1 MNYLIHQIQHN
12 DLQCVV
18 VACYEHSPCN
28 GKGFLLVKLSL
39 NTSGLAL
46 QDLVFGASIYFPPLF
61 KAVLLGFLSGWL
73 FIASCAT
80 GCMPAISGIPC

>member
-1 MNYLIHQIQHN
+1 MNYLIHQIQNN
-12 DLQCVV
+12 DLQCVI
-18 VACYEHSPCN
+18 VACSEHSPCN

-61 KAVLLGFLSGWL
+61 KAVLLGFFIWL
-73 FIASCAT
+73 VIHRQLR
-80 GCMPAISGIPC
+80 